1 MVRAASFGLGRMVK
15 EPPVSRQEAIDEFG
29 AEISESAWRE
39 IRDAFARHGEHLA
52 DLDVTRDNKDRTEP
66 RSWVKRKGDAERGIE
81 AALSGLLKINRD
93 FLAEAAD
100 NVSSTGRA
108 GIITGAVQRL
118 DKALKEIHILALI
131 VRDAEPLSRPIMTE
145 AQSRQA
151 LARDVYKALK
161 GAGAGLSNGWKLGQG
176 EPSYADLTGFE
187 RLAELMQ
194 IHQGDTPKAT
204 AKWLREAL
212 AQDR

>member
-1 MVRAASFGLGRMVK
+1 LARSPCRLFDGRCTTEHNQVR
-15 EPPVSRQEAIDEFG
+15 Q
-29 AEISESAWRE
+29 
-39 IRDAFARHGEHLA
+39 RDAL
-52 DLDVTRDNKDRTEP
+52 VTFL
-66 RSWVKRKGDAERGIE
+66 RGIE

-100 NVSSTGRA
+100 NVSSTGRT

-118 DKALKEIHILALI
+118 DKALEEIQFLSLI
-131 VRDAEPLSRPIMTE
+131 VRDAEPLSRPIMTQ
-145 AQSRQA
+145 AQSRQV
-151 LARDVYKALK
+151 LARAVYQALE
-161 GAGAGLSNGWKLGQG
+161 GAGAGLSNGWALGQG

-194 IHQGDTPKAT
+194 IHQGETPMAT